1 MEADQ
6 RQWLRQIITVPD
18 VTIETETENENENEN
33 EVITLLVRHH
43 DHLLGAGNLP
53 MILGMMTA
61 VATTTGTNVQE
72 ERGDG
77 SQIEGQQIAGM
88 TGLG

>member
-18 VTIETETENENENEN
+18 VTIETETENENENE
-33 EVITLLVRHH
+33 VIILLVRHH
-43 DHLLGAGNLP
+43 DRLLEAGNLP

-61 VATTTGTNVQE
+61 VATTTGTSVQE

-77 SQIEGQQIAGM
+77 SQIEGQRIAGM